1 MALKRVSCIAA
12 LIVGW
17 NLVEAEAGIHA
28 SAAPWIKAHAVALI
42 GSDSGLDVLPSQVD
56 GVTLPVDVLLTLWI
70 ETGSELPRCR
80 DAPPKHRLNVHS
92 TTL

>member
-56 GVTLPVDVLLTLWI
+56 GVTLPVT
-70 ETGSELPRCR
+70 SC
-80 DAPPKHRLNVHS
+80 
-92 TTL
+92 